1 MAVSRGSEEVWDKL
15 ESGRTKHSDSG
26 SYHVAGEPTVAGGT
40 GRQAAGGTA
49 ADGAAAGHPCGSG
62 KKRRAASGTLTAR
75 ITHI

>member
-40 GRQAAGGTA
+40 A